1 MEHAAY
7 FKSFLLLKN
16 KGMAKKGGATA
27 PVFECLSSWL
37 SSQLLGKALPLG
49 WVFSQVRSFVGR
61 FVQTRLP
68 LPRGLWSSEK
78 RDILPYFCLC
88 GHDAILSICW
98 LILHH
103 ERFKVTLMKFRLD
116 RLLFPREKE
125 VQCLLFLQAMIN
137 MMTSFQE
144 VWDAWEIDAF
154 FWGGNWF

>member
-16 KGMAKKGGATA
+16 KGMGKKGGGTL
-27 PVFECLSSWL
+27 PLSLQVFSSWF

-68 LPRGLWSSEK
+68 LPWGLRSLEK
-78 RDILPYFCLC
+78 KDILPYFCLG
-88 GHDAILSICW
+88 GHDAILSVCW

-103 ERFKVTLMKFRLD
+103 KRFKVTLMKFRLD
-116 RLLFPREKE
+116 GLLFPREKGVASKPIASCSSGPNKRIEILPGSSE
-125 VQCLLFLQAMIN
+125 VP
-137 MMTSFQE
+137 
-144 VWDAWEIDAF
+144 
-154 FWGGNWF
+154 GN